1 LPEDF
6 VDIRKTKLVDGEDEQ
21 IIIQTQITEL
31 DEEIET
37 IEDRL
42 CKNIIFADRNK
53 MVDAFVDAMHAW
65 MKV

>member
-1 LPEDF
+1 
-6 VDIRKTKLVDGEDEQ
+6 VDIRKMKLKDGVDEQ